1 MVILLVYPEEP
12 RVWVREDNIWLEVC
26 LCVCVCVGIG
36 SEQLECSARHLEA
49 SDVV

>member
-12 RVWVREDNIWLEVC
+12 RVWVREDNVWLEVC
-26 LCVCVCVGIG
+26 LCVCVGIG

-49 SDVV
+49 SHVV